1 MPGFRLA
8 KPYTRQAPSSPTAN
22 TSTVSLL
29 LQFESLTEA
38 AAAQIELNGRSYH
51 GKKLACSFIPS
62 SYFSHQQTQTSGS
75 TTRKRHAED
84 QLTAPNIPPHK
95 KSKNPGARGS
105 ESS

>member
-95 KSKNPGARGS
+95 K
-105 ESS
+105 